1 MRLKPFHFAGL
12 LLALSALL
20 LGIAWWALFERQV
33 VLPEMTV
40 QEKKQRFRA
49 IMAPA
54 VSEVYL
60 DLMQQYQDVSGL
72 VQSGDNAKKLSALRA
87 EYKVT
92 SDAALL
98 MALKPHPRSIAMA
111 QAAME
116 SSWATSRFFL
126 EANNVFGVWSFDE
139 DEARIAAKQQR
150 AGKTVWVKKYSSI
163 DASIRDYYRTLARGD
178 AFKEFRA
185 LKMKTS
191 DPFLLVAK
199 LDHYSEKGADYGKEL
214 SSIIRVNKFD
224 AYDAEK
230 PSSQ

>member
-1 MRLKPFHFAGL
+1 
-12 LLALSALL
+12 
-20 LGIAWWALFERQV
+20 
-33 VLPEMTV
+33 
-40 QEKKQRFRA
+40 
-49 IMAPA
+49 
-54 VSEVYL
+54 
-60 DLMQQYQDVSGL
+60 
-72 VQSGDNAKKLSALRA
+72 
-87 EYKVT
+87 
-92 SDAALL
+92 
-98 MALKPHPRSIAMA
+98 MA

-126 EANNVFGVWSFDE
+126 EAKNVFGVWSFDE

-199 LDHYSEKGADYGKEL
+199 LDHYSEKGADYAKEL